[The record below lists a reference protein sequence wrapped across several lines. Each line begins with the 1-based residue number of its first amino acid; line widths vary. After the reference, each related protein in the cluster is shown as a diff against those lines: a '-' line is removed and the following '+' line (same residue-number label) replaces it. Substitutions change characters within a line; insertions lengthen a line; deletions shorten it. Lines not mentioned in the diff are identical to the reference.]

1 MMVFAFKMVGFV
13 FKMMVFA
20 FKMMNLGRPSIGRRE
35 CRTSPLHRYDFLLIL
50 EWTFYCCLV
59 DLFQD

>member
-13 FKMMVFA
+13 